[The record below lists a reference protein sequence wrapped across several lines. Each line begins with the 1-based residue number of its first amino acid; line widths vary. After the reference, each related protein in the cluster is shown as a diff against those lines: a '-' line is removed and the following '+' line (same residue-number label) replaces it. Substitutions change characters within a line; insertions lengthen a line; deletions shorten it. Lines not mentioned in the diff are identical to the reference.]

1 MAKRTIYLDHSATT
15 PVDPRVVET
24 MYPYFTDDFGNA
36 SSTHQLGRKANVA
49 VEEAREKIAH
59 YLGTE
64 PKDIVF
70 TSGGT
75 ESDNTAIKG
84 ALKATG
90 KKHIVTSAIEHHAV
104 LEPTESLTKMGYK
117 ANFIS
122 PDENGRISPEKV
134 KKAITD
140 DTGIISLMHVNNEI
154 GIINPISEIAG
165 VCHENGVLFHSDTVQ
180 STGKIPFTVDD
191 LGVDFLS
198 ISAHKLYGPKGVGL
212 LYVRNG
218 AQMVPF
224 MEGGSQERKRRG
236 GTLNVPGIIGLA
248 KAIELAYEEMD
259 QNRGHIS
266 SLQKYF
272 YNNLKEKFPGLVTF
286 NSDSDLGLYNIINI
300 SFELEG
306 NKALDGEMLL
316 LNLDIDG
323 ICCSNGSACTSG
335 AIEPSHVLTGIG
347 RDEKTAKSS
356 VRFSLG
362 KDNTKEEIDFTLESL
377 EKILDRML
385 KTV

>member
-122 PDENGRISPEKV
+122 PDENGRISPAKV
-134 KKAITD
+134 
-140 DTGIISLMHVNNEI
+140 
-154 GIINPISEIAG
+154 
-165 VCHENGVLFHSDTVQ
+165 
-180 STGKIPFTVDD
+180 
-191 LGVDFLS
+191 
-198 ISAHKLYGPKGVGL
+198 
-212 LYVRNG
+212 
-218 AQMVPF
+218 
-224 MEGGSQERKRRG
+224 
-236 GTLNVPGIIGLA
+236 
-248 KAIELAYEEMD
+248 
-259 QNRGHIS
+259 
-266 SLQKYF
+266 
-272 YNNLKEKFPGLVTF
+272 
-286 NSDSDLGLYNIINI
+286 
-300 SFELEG
+300 
-306 NKALDGEMLL
+306 
-316 LNLDIDG
+316 
-323 ICCSNGSACTSG
+323 
-335 AIEPSHVLTGIG
+335 
-347 RDEKTAKSS
+347 
-356 VRFSLG
+356 
-362 KDNTKEEIDFTLESL
+362 
-377 EKILDRML
+377 
-385 KTV
+385 